1 MKRRSSGSLLLLIVS
16 LAFMPS
22 AGAVGE
28 KKAEPARSVEKTAV
42 KHTLE
47 RADLQFVGS
56 SCASCLMRVEAK
68 LNKAPGVVKAAV
80 SIFHPYPAII
90 IYDPSKTSLAKI
102 KTAIVGEP
110 ARFDKVVERP
120 IDKVPDVLMPAT
132 GKLEGQPAH

>member
-1 MKRRSSGSLLLLIVS
+1 MKRRLSGSLLLLLVS
-16 LAFMPS
+16 LALMPS
-22 AGAVGE
+22 SGAVGE
-28 KKAEPARSVEKTAV
+28 KKAEPAKSAAKAPV
-42 KHTLE
+42 KQSLV

-80 SIFHPYPAII
+80 SIYYPYPAII

-102 KTAIVGEP
+102 KTAIAGEP
-110 ARFDKVVERP
+110 ARFDKLVERP
-120 IDKVPDVLMPAT
+120 IDKVPDVLMPDT